1 MDKETF
7 IVKLKSRRIRI
18 ETEEG
23 IVKAIVLKPRAY
35 DRKVPGILWIHGGGY
50 MTGMAAMVHVTEG
63 KSLAK
68 RYGAVV
74 VSPEY
79 RLAKKAP
86 YPAALNDCFAAL
98 RYMYDSSEEL
108 GIDRSRII
116 IGGES
121 AGGGLAAA
129 LCMYARD
136 KSEIKVFMQIP
147 LYPMLDCF
155 DTPSSSDNHGL
166 FWDTRRNHWGWS
178 HYLGP
183 LYGKPDIPQYASPSR
198 ETDYSN
204 LPPAYTFI
212 TDGEAFYD
220 ETMTYIKNLNDAG
233 IPSHVDV
240 FHGNFHAFDFL
251 FWTRNAKEAR
261 RRLYEYYG
269 KMMSESR

>member
-1 MDKETF
+1 M
-7 IVKLKSRRIRI
+7 KLKSRRIRI

-23 IVKAIVLKPRAY
+23 GIKAIVLKPRAQNG
-35 DRKVPGILWIHGGGY
+35 KLPGILWIHGGGY

-79 RLAKKAP
+79 RLAKKVP

-98 RYMYDSSEEL
+98 RYMYDNAEEL
-108 GIDRSRII
+108 GIDRNRII
-116 IGGES
+116 VGGES

-136 KSEIKVFMQIP
+136 KSDIKVFMQIP

-233 IPSHVDV
+233 VPSHVDV